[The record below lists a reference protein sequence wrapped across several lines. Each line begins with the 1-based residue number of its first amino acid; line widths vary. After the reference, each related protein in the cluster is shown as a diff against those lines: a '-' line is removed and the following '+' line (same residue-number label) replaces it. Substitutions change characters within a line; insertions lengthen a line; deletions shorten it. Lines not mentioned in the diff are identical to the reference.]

1 MADEWLEREVIA
13 GLMGLV
19 ALRLDGAPA
28 ADAITHTLD
37 IWLVALKKAQ
47 RWNEETDGVRV
58 KAAFET
64 LFASCERWP
73 APAALIRAIPL
84 RQSQQALPKPAL
96 TEEQRANG
104 RRRIGEILGALKY
117 SNTKH
122 GTNME
127 QDKE

>member
-1 MADEWLEREVIA
+1 MEGEWLQREVIA
-13 GLMGLV
+13 GLSGLV

-37 IWLVALKKAQ
+37 IWLVALNKAQ
-47 RWNEETDGVRV
+47 RWNEETDGARV
-58 KAAFET
+58 KSAFET

-73 APAALIRAIPL
+73 APAMLIRAIPV

-122 GTNME
+122 ETNME

>member
-1 MADEWLEREVIA
+1 MEGDWLQREVIA
-13 GLMGLV
+13 GLSGLV

-47 RWNEETDGVRV
+47 RWNEETDGARV

-73 APAALIRAIPL
+73 APAMLIRVIPV
-84 RQSQQALPKPAL
+84 RQSQQALPNPAL

-122 GTNME
+122 ETNME